1 MEEYLP
7 HIVALALSSLG
18 AYLIYKDRQQDNAKR
33 IYPGGVEFR
42 NVDPQY
48 AGNIRL
54 HQEPFTYFFQEYAAS
69 VNTVNRKATYEEMDV
84 CFETIKL
91 TGKDHMKVLGALLAL
106 NFFETPEDLIA
117 FCNRHNL
124 MATSLDIRTDI
135 LDVVVTY
142 LDFGFLYREH
152 ITLVRYHG
160 VLDMSL
166 FIRNLVAF
174 FNVGMLSIGSN
185 YYITGY
191 YSTLNNLFYIAVVHN
206 SRITNLNFNILF
218 NFLCNFCSYNLAFQH
233 KRVYKNFAQC
243 KLTRV
248 AAMPYMD
255 RMKIIYNA
263 FLTHSRRK
271 YMMDTLLFDLINKIT

>member
-54 HQEPFTYFFQEYAAS
+54 QQEPFTYFFQEYAAS

-117 FCNRHNL
+117 FCNGHNL

-142 LDFGFLYREH
+142 LDYGSHYRDY
-152 ITLVRYHG
+152 ITLVRYHR

-166 FIRNLVAF
+166 FISNLIAL
-174 FNVGMLSIGSN
+174 FNVGMISVGLN
-185 YYITGY
+185 YFISEY

-206 SRITNLNFNILF
+206 SRITNLNIDTLF
-218 NFLCNFCSYNLAFQH
+218 NFLCKFVPYNLAFYYERIYM
-233 KRVYKNFAQC
+233 KFVQC
-243 KLTRV
+243 KLTRANAV
-248 AAMPYMD
+248 WYTDQMNM
-255 RMKIIYNA
+255 IYKA
-263 FLTHSRRK
+263 FLTHSRK
-271 YMMDTLLFDLINKIT
+271 YMMDTLLFDLINKVT